1 MLVVLDT
8 DVMLAAVLSDRGASR
23 QLLLRAVDGLLAA
36 AVSVPLIL
44 EYEAVLKRPEHRNA
58 CGLSAADMDVILDQ
72 VAASMR
78 HVRLFYLWRPLL
90 RDAADDMV
98 LETAVNGGAETIVSF
113 NLRDFGTA
121 PRRFGIEVLRPGE
134 LLRRL

>member
-1 MLVVLDT
+1 VT
-8 DVMLAAVLSDRGASR
+8 
-23 QLLLRAVDGLLAA
+23 
-36 AVSVPLIL
+36 VP
-44 EYEAVLKRPEHRNA
+44 
-58 CGLSAADMDVILDQ
+58 
-72 VAASMR
+72 
-78 HVRLFYLWRPLL
+78 WRPLL

>member
-1 MLVVLDT
+1 
-8 DVMLAAVLSDRGASR
+8 
-23 QLLLRAVDGLLAA
+23 
-36 AVSVPLIL
+36 VP
-44 EYEAVLKRPEHRNA
+44 
-58 CGLSAADMDVILDQ
+58 
-72 VAASMR
+72 
-78 HVRLFYLWRPLL
+78 WRPLL